1 MSRLQNDI
9 AKSASFFE
17 MVKPI
22 AVAGVFFG
30 SIGFALLLTFSNP
43 DVVRSRLHLSPR
55 TVPGEANATSG
66 SVAAKEMTQPTNS
79 HPFQVA
85 KR

>member
-1 MSRLQNDI
+1 
-9 AKSASFFE
+9 
-17 MVKPI
+17 
-22 AVAGVFFG
+22 
-30 SIGFALLLTFSNP
+30 
-43 DVVRSRLHLSPR
+43 
-55 TVPGEANATSG
+55 VPGEANATSG